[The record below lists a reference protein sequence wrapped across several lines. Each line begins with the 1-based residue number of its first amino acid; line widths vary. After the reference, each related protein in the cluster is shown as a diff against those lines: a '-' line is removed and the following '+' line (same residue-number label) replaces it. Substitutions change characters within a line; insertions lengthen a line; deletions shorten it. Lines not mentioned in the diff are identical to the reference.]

1 MLNSLINKNL
11 SLSMRLSKILSGTAM
26 ALTLAFAASGLQ
38 SCKAPKDVTYF
49 QDVTAGTMIETS
61 APADMKVLP
70 DDRLSILVASKDPAL
85 ASLFNLRAPSN
96 SHLPGEI
103 ATNYN
108 QGSGSDRNVSYVVD
122 SYGDIQF
129 PILGTLHVAG
139 MKRSEVSEY
148 IQNELIK
155 RNLVKDP
162 IVLVDFLNHSVTVL
176 GDVNKP
182 GRVIFDK
189 DRYTILDA
197 IADAGD
203 LNIQGKRNDVK
214 VMRNENGRQT
224 TYTVDLTNAAQT
236 MQSPAYYL
244 QQNDVIYVSPTDTKK
259 RTTTANGNAP
269 LTPSF
274 WISIASLATT
284 IAVLVIK

>member
-1 MLNSLINKNL
+1 
-11 SLSMRLSKILSGTAM
+11 MRLSNFLAKAALAVSLSFFIG
-26 ALTLAFAASGLQ
+26 GLQ
-38 SCKAPKDVTYF
+38 SCKTPKDVVYF
-49 QDVTAGTMIETS
+49 QDINNGSMVETA
-61 APADMKVLP
+61 APADMKVHP

-96 SHLPGEI
+96 SGGLPGET
-103 ATNYN
+103 AKNYN
-108 QGSGSDRNVSYVVD
+108 SGSGSDRNVSYVVD
-122 SYGDIQF
+122 SFGDIQF
-129 PILGTLHVAG
+129 PILGTLHIAG

-176 GDVNKP
+176 GDVTSP
-182 GRVIFDK
+182 GRKVFDK

-203 LNIQGKRNDVK
+203 LTIQGKRTDVK
-214 VMRNENGRQT
+214 VIRNENGRQT

-236 MQSPAYYL
+236 MQSPVYYL
-244 QQNDVIYVSPTDTKK
+244 QQNDVIYVSPTATKA
-259 RTTTANGNAP
+259 RTTTPNGNAP
-269 LTPSF
+269 LTPAF

>member
-1 MLNSLINKNL
+1 
-11 SLSMRLSKILSGTAM
+11 MRLSKFLAKACLALSLSFMIG
-26 ALTLAFAASGLQ
+26 GLQ

-49 QDVTAGTMIETS
+49 QDINNGSMIETS
-61 APADMKVLP
+61 APADMKVHP

-85 ASLFNLRAPSN
+85 ASLFNLKAPSN
-96 SHLPGEI
+96 SFGLPGEI
-103 ATNYN
+103 AKNYN
-108 QGSGSDRNVSYVVD
+108 SGSGNDRNVSYVVD
-122 SYGDIQF
+122 SFGDIQF
-129 PILGTLHVAG
+129 PILGTLHIAG

-176 GDVNKP
+176 GDVTQP
-182 GRVIFDK
+182 GRKVFDK

-203 LNIQGKRNDVK
+203 LTIQGKRTDVK
-214 VMRNENGRQT
+214 VIRNENGRQT

-236 MQSPAYYL
+236 MQSPVYYL
-244 QQNDVIYVSPTDTKK
+244 QQNDVIYVSPTDTKA

-269 LTPSF
+269 LTPAF

-284 IAVLVIK
+284 IAVLIIK